1 MWASSAAVALGGAT
15 GALLRFW
22 ASNGIHALLG
32 RGFPWGTL
40 SVNVFGSLLMGV
52 LLIGLTERMELS
64 PVWRHG
70 LVVGLLGAFTTFAT
84 FSMETLRLL
93 EDGEFIRALANV
105 LANVVLCLL
114 AAWIG
119 VLLARA
125 L

>member
-1 MWASSAAVALGGAT
+1 MWASSVAVAFGGAA

-22 ASNGIHALLG
+22 GSNWVHAHLG

-40 SVNVFGSLLMGV
+40 SVNVLGSLLMGF
-52 LLIGLTERMELS
+52 LLIWLSERVELS
-64 PVWRHG
+64 PLWRHG

-93 EDGEFIRALANV
+93 EDGEFLRAVANV
-105 LANVVLCLL
+105 LANVVICLL
-114 AAWIG
+114 AAWVG
-119 VLLARA
+119 VLLARS

>member
-1 MWASSAAVALGGAT
+1 MIGSWVAVAAGGAA

-22 ASNGIHALLG
+22 GSNWVHAHLG

-40 SVNVFGSLLMGV
+40 SINVLGSLLMGF
-52 LLIGLTERMELS
+52 LLIWLTERADLS

-84 FSMETLRLL
+84 FSMETLKLL
-93 EDGEFIRALANV
+93 EDGELLRALANI
-105 LANVVLCLL
+105 LANVVLCLG
-114 AAWIG
+114 AAWVG
-119 VLLARA
+119 VLLARS

>member
-22 ASNGIHALLG
+22 AGNGVHALLG

-40 SVNVFGSLLMGV
+40 SVNVLGSLLMGV
-52 LLIGLTERMELS
+52 LLIALTERVELS

-119 VLLARA
+119 VLLARS